1 MALAKP
7 ITGPPLEKLEID
19 LPEKLKKVLIP
30 LMELVVQSENFH
42 SGHTTVYDIKEMS
55 EENMYDNRSGYYHA
69 SLHFASI
76 HMDYEGETIISDG
89 ATLLDIR
96 LMITHALLCENS
108 SARKMLEQ
116 AEEQNLLRVIA
127 KALVQRLKLS
137 YKET

>member
-19 LPEKLKKVLIP
+19 FPVKLKKVLIP
-30 LMELVVQSENFH
+30 LMELMVPSEKFH
-42 SGHTTVYDIKEMS
+42 SGLPRVHDIKEMS
-55 EENMYDNRSGYYHA
+55 GDYMHDRSGYYHA

-89 ATLLDIR
+89 ATLQDIR
-96 LMITHALLCENS
+96 LMITHELLCENS
-108 SARKMLEQ
+108 STRKMLEQ

-127 KALVQRLKLS
+127 KALILRLRLS